1 MGLQKNKEKT
11 TKFDTIILYKNG
23 ILKGKWLEMLIKDVK
38 RIGKVGKNLL
48 KNKDANEIIE
58 TIIEKPLQQACK
70 DCKEKNIETVMSSA
84 NKNNLVKKNKIRIN
98 KKEAIQRANEGKT
111 QTFLTAGRGYAWLML
126 NYNTLSD
133 ENRKKL
139 FDMENEL
146 GEDSVWFVKSNY
158 IEVMN
163 KMRKLFRLKPLV
175 ETFDDTYAEKFK
187 EKQLILMYNNRYPRR
202 SVFLR
207 MPIEETTTCE
217 EVEQHFTQII
227 ERLVPNI

>member
-1 MGLQKNKEKT
+1 
-11 TKFDTIILYKNG
+11 
-23 ILKGKWLEMLIKDVK
+23 MLIKDVK

-58 TIIEKPLQQACK
+58 TIIEKPLQKACK
-70 DCKEKNIETVMSSA
+70 ECKEKNIETVMSSA

-126 NYNTLSD
+126 NYGTLSD
-133 ENRKKL
+133 ENRKIL
-139 FDMENEL
+139 FEMEIEL

-163 KMRKLFRLKPLV
+163 KMRKPFRLKPLV

-217 EVEQHFTQII
+217 EVEEHFTKII
-227 ERLVPNI
+227 EKLAPNS

>member
-58 TIIEKPLQQACK
+58 TIIEKPLQKACK

-133 ENRKKL
+133 ENRKIL

>member
-1 MGLQKNKEKT
+1 
-11 TKFDTIILYKNG
+11 
-23 ILKGKWLEMLIKDVK
+23 MLVKDVK

-58 TIIEKPLQQACK
+58 TIIEKPLQKACK
-70 DCKEKNIETVMSSA
+70 DCKAKNIETVMSSA
-84 NKNNLVKKNKIRIN
+84 NKNNLVRKNKIRIN

-133 ENRKKL
+133 ENRKIL
-139 FDMENEL
+139 FDMEKEL

-163 KMRKLFRLKPLV
+163 KMRKPFRLKQLV
-175 ETFDDTYAEKFK
+175 EKFDDTYAEKFK

-217 EVEQHFTQII
+217 EVEQYFAKVI
-227 ERLVPNI
+227 ERLAPNI

>member
-1 MGLQKNKEKT
+1 
-11 TKFDTIILYKNG
+11 
-23 ILKGKWLEMLIKDVK
+23 MLIKDVK

-58 TIIEKPLQQACK
+58 TIIEKPLQNACK

-133 ENRKKL
+133 ENRKIL

-163 KMRKLFRLKPLV
+163 KMRKLFRLKPLL
-175 ETFDDTYAEKFK
+175 ETFDDIYAEKFK